1 MSINNVD
8 FTRPEYKTAA
18 PQWEL
23 VRVVCRGG
31 EEVKSYLPELEE
43 KESERKKKRNKDY
56 QDRAVFYPITGNT
69 RNGMI
74 GMAFK
79 KDPLIAV
86 AEKLSCL
93 KDDADGAGSSIYQL
107 AQSSLESVLEVGRHG
122 LYVDYNS
129 DSKLPYI
136 FQYRAEDIINWRTDR
151 INGRTMLTLVVLRET
166 VEEADGFGFKD
177 AIQYRVLVIEDGK
190 FICRVYRKTAG
201 SSVYQIHSEYIP
213 ERAGS
218 GAWDEIPF
226 TFMGAQ
232 NNDHTIDEAP
242 LLGLAKINLGHYRN
256 SADYEDSVF
265 FCGQVQPYLG
275 GLDIEWRDHLEKTGI
290 MVGSR
295 SPLMLPVKG
304 FFGYEQA
311 QPNMLAKEAMDSKR
325 DYMVALGAQLVSAD
339 SKVKTV
345 IQSVG
350 EQSAQTSIL
359 SICCSN
365 VSDAFSK
372 ALMWCAEYLGLDTKD
387 TSFEINKDL
396 VNHIADSAMIR
407 EIVAAWQ
414 SGATRKSDLVRSL
427 QKYDVIDPADDI
439 DMVVDELNNQ
449 EPTMVGGA

>member
-18 PQWEL
+18 PQWAL
-23 VRVVCRGG
+23 VRSVCRGG
-31 EEVKSYLPELEE
+31 EDIKSYLPELEE
-43 KESERKKKRNKDY
+43 QDNRRKKKRNKDY

-79 KDPLIAV
+79 KDPLVAV
-86 AEKLSCL
+86 TEKLSCL

-107 AQSSLESVLEVGRHG
+107 AQSSLESILEVGRHG

-136 FQYRAEDIINWRTDR
+136 FQYQAEDIINWRADR
-151 INGRTMLTLVVLRET
+151 INGRTILTLVVLREM
-166 VEEADGFGFKD
+166 VEEEDGFGFKD
-177 AIQYRVLVIEDGK
+177 TIQYRVLAIEDGK
-190 FICRVYRKTAG
+190 FICRVYRKPAG

-213 ERAGS
+213 ERAGN

-226 TFMGAQ
+226 TFIGAQ

-265 FCGQVQPYLG
+265 FCGQVQPYIG
-275 GLDIEWRDHLEKTGI
+275 GLSEQWRDWLQEKGV

-295 SPLMLPVKG
+295 SPILLPDKG
-304 FFGYEQA
+304 SYGYVQA

-339 SKVKTV
+339 SKVKTI

-350 EQSAQTSIL
+350 EQSVQTSIL

-396 VNHIADSAMIR
+396 VNHIADSSMIR

-449 EPTMVGGA
+449 EPTIVGET

>member
-23 VRVVCRGG
+23 VRAVCRGG

-190 FICRVYRKTAG
+190 FICRVYRKPAG

-350 EQSAQTSIL
+350 EQNAQTSIL

-372 ALMWCAEYLGLDTKD
+372 ALTWCAEYLGLDTKD

-414 SGATRKSDLVRSL
+414 SSAIRKSDLVRNL
-427 QKYDVIDPADDI
+427 QKYDVINPADDV
-439 DMVVDELNNQ
+439 DVVVDELNNQ
-449 EPTMVGGA
+449 EPTMVGET

>member
-23 VRVVCRGG
+23 VRAVCRGG

-107 AQSSLESVLEVGRHG
+107 AQSSLESILEVGRHG

-136 FQYRAEDIINWRTDR
+136 FQYQAEDIINWRADR
-151 INGRTMLTLVVLRET
+151 INGRTILTLVVLREM
-166 VEEADGFGFKD
+166 VEEEDGFGFKD
-177 AIQYRVLVIEDGK
+177 TIQYRVLAIENGK
-190 FICRVYRKTAG
+190 FICRVYRKPAG

-213 ERAGS
+213 ERAGN

-226 TFMGAQ
+226 TFIGAQ

-265 FCGQVQPYLG
+265 FCGQVQPYIG
-275 GLDIEWRDHLEKTGI
+275 GLNEQWRDWLQEKGV

-295 SPLMLPVKG
+295 SPILLPDKG
-304 FFGYEQA
+304 SYGYVQA

-325 DYMVALGAQLVSAD
+325 DYMVALGAQLVSSD
-339 SKVKTV
+339 SKVKTI

-396 VNHIADSAMIR
+396 VNHIADSSMIR

-427 QKYDVIDPADDI
+427 QKYDVIDPADDV

-449 EPTMVGGA
+449 EPTIVGET

>member
-23 VRVVCRGG
+23 VRAVCRGG

-213 ERAGS
+213 ERAGN

-226 TFMGAQ
+226 TFIGAQ

-265 FCGQVQPYLG
+265 FCGQVQPYIG
-275 GLDIEWRDHLEKTGI
+275 GLNEQWRDWLQENGV

-295 SPLMLPVKG
+295 SPILLPDKG
-304 FFGYEQA
+304 SYGYVQA

-372 ALMWCAEYLGLDTKD
+372 ALMWCAEYLGLDTTD
-387 TSFEINKDL
+387 TFFEINKDL
-396 VNHIADSAMIR
+396 VNHIADSSMIR

-427 QKYDVIDPADDI
+427 QKYDVIDPADDV

-449 EPTMVGGA
+449 EPTIVGET

>member
-1 MSINNVD
+1 MSTNNVD
-8 FTRPEYKTAA
+8 FTRPEYKAVA
-18 PQWEL
+18 LQWKL
-23 VRVVCRGG
+23 VRDVCRGG
-31 EEVKSYLPELEE
+31 EDINTYLPELVEQDDA
-43 KESERKKKRNKDY
+43 RKKKRNKDY

-79 KDPLIAV
+79 KDPLVAV
-86 AEKLSCL
+86 IEKLSCL

-136 FQYRAEDIINWRTDR
+136 FQYRAEDIINWRTAR

-166 VEEADGFGFKD
+166 VEEEDGFGFKD
-177 AIQYRVLVIEDGK
+177 AVQYRVLAIEDGH
-190 FICRVYRKTAG
+190 FICRVYRKAAG
-201 SSVYQIHSEYIP
+201 QSVFQIDSEYIP
-213 ERAGS
+213 ERAGN
-218 GAWDEIPF
+218 GAWEEIPF
-226 TFMGAQ
+226 TFIGAQ

-275 GLDIEWRDHLEKTGI
+275 GLDTTWRDHLEKTGVI
-290 MVGSR
+290 VGSR
-295 SPLMLPVKG
+295 SPVMLPKDG
-304 FFGYEQA
+304 FFGYAQA

-350 EQSAQTSIL
+350 EQNAQTSIL

-372 ALMWCAEYLGLDTKD
+372 ALMWCAEYLGLDTTD
-387 TSFEINKDL
+387 ISFEINKDL

-407 EIVAAWQ
+407 EIVSAWQ
-414 SGATRKSDLVRSL
+414 SSAIRKSDLVRSL
-427 QKYDVIDPADDI
+427 QKYDVIDPSDDI
-439 DMVVDELNNQ
+439 EVVVDELNTQ
-449 EPTMVGGA
+449 QPTMVGET

>member
-23 VRVVCRGG
+23 VRAVCRGG

-339 SKVKTV
+339 SKVKTI

-396 VNHIADSAMIR
+396 VNHIADSSMIR

-449 EPTMVGGA
+449 EPTILGET

>member
-1 MSINNVD
+1 MSIANVD

-23 VRVVCRGG
+23 VRSVCRGG

-129 DSKLPYI
+129 GSKLPYI
-136 FQYRAEDIINWRTDR
+136 FQYQAEDIINWRTAR
-151 INGRTMLTLVVLRET
+151 INGRTMLTLVVLREA
-166 VEEADGFGFKD
+166 VEEEDGFGFKD

-190 FICRVYRKTAG
+190 FICRVYRKPSG
-201 SSVYQIHSEYIP
+201 SGVFQIDSEYIP
-213 ERAGS
+213 ERAGK
-218 GAWDEIPF
+218 GAWNEIPF
-226 TFMGAQ
+226 TFIGAQ

-290 MVGSR
+290 MVGSC
-295 SPLMLPVKG
+295 SPLMLPKEG

-325 DYMVALGAQLVSAD
+325 DYMIALGAQLVSAD

-350 EQSAQTSIL
+350 EQNAQTSIL

-372 ALMWCAEYLGLDTKD
+372 ALTWCAEYLGLDTKD

-414 SGATRKSDLVRSL
+414 SSAIRKSDLVRNL
-427 QKYDVIDPADDI
+427 QKYDVINPADDV
-439 DMVVDELNNQ
+439 DVVVDELNNQ
-449 EPTMVGGA
+449 APSMAGGV

>member
-1 MSINNVD
+1 MSTTNVD

-23 VRVVCRGG
+23 VRSVCRGG
-31 EEVKSYLPELEE
+31 DDIKSYLPELEE
-43 KESERKKKRNKDY
+43 QDGKRKKKRNKDY

-79 KDPLIAV
+79 KDPLVAV
-86 AEKLSCL
+86 VEKLSCL

-122 LYVDYNS
+122 IYVDYNS

-166 VEEADGFGFKD
+166 VEEEDGFGFKD
-177 AIQYRVLVIEDGK
+177 VLQYRVLAIEEGK
-190 FICRVYRKTAG
+190 FICRVYRKPSG
-201 SSVYQIHSEYIP
+201 SSVFEIDSEYIP
-213 ERAGS
+213 ERAGN
-218 GAWDEIPF
+218 GVWDEIPF
-226 TFMGAQ
+226 TFIGAQ

-265 FCGQVQPYLG
+265 FCGQIQPYLG
-275 GLDIEWRDHLEKTGI
+275 GLETEWRDYLEKKGV

-295 SPLMLPVKG
+295 SPIMLPKEG
-304 FFGYEQA
+304 FFGYAQA

-350 EQSAQTSIL
+350 EQNAQTSIL

-365 VSDAFSK
+365 VSEALSK
-372 ALMWCAEYLGLDTKD
+372 ALTWCAEYLGLDTKD
-387 TSFEINKDL
+387 ISFEINKDL

-407 EIVAAWQ
+407 EIVVAWQ

-427 QKYDVIDPADDI
+427 QKYDVINPADDV
-439 DMVVDELNNQ
+439 DVVVDELNNQ
-449 EPTMVGGA
+449 EPTMVGET

>member
-23 VRVVCRGG
+23 VRSVCRGG
-31 EEVKSYLPELEE
+31 EDIKSYLPELEE
-43 KESERKKKRNKDY
+43 QDNKRKKKRNKDY

-79 KDPLIAV
+79 KDPLVAV
-86 AEKLSCL
+86 TEKLSCL

-107 AQSSLESVLEVGRHG
+107 AQSSLESILEVGRHG

-136 FQYRAEDIINWRTDR
+136 FQYQAEDIINWRADR
-151 INGRTMLTLVVLRET
+151 INGRTILTLVVLREM
-166 VEEADGFGFKD
+166 VEEEDGFGFKD
-177 AIQYRVLVIEDGK
+177 TIQYRVLAIEDGK
-190 FICRVYRKTAG
+190 FICRVYRKPAG

-213 ERAGS
+213 ERAGN

-226 TFMGAQ
+226 TFIGAQ

-265 FCGQVQPYLG
+265 FCGQVQPYIG
-275 GLDIEWRDHLEKTGI
+275 GLSEQWRDWLQEKGV

-295 SPLMLPVKG
+295 SPILLPDKG
-304 FFGYEQA
+304 SYGYVQA

-325 DYMVALGAQLVSAD
+325 DYMVALGAQLVSSD
-339 SKVKTV
+339 SKVKTI

-372 ALMWCAEYLGLDTKD
+372 AL
-387 TSFEINKDL
+387 S
-396 VNHIADSAMIR
+396 
-407 EIVAAWQ
+407 
-414 SGATRKSDLVRSL
+414 
-427 QKYDVIDPADDI
+427 
-439 DMVVDELNNQ
+439 
-449 EPTMVGGA
+449 

>member
-23 VRVVCRGG
+23 VRAVCRGG
-31 EEVKSYLPELEE
+31 DDIKNYLPELEE
-43 KESERKKKRNKDY
+43 QDNKRKKKRNKDY

-79 KDPLIAV
+79 KDPLVAV
-86 AEKLSCL
+86 TEKLSCL

-129 DSKLPYI
+129 DSMLPYI
-136 FQYRAEDIINWRTDR
+136 FQYQAEDIINWRADR
-151 INGRTMLTLVVLRET
+151 INGRTILTLVVLREM
-166 VEEADGFGFKD
+166 VEEEDGFGFKD
-177 AIQYRVLVIEDGK
+177 TTQYRVLAIEDGK
-190 FICRVYRKTAG
+190 FICRVYRKPAG
-201 SSVYQIHSEYIP
+201 SNVYQIHSEYIP

-226 TFMGAQ
+226 TFIGAQ

-265 FCGQVQPYLG
+265 FCGQVQPYIG
-275 GLDIEWRDHLEKTGI
+275 GLSEQWRDWLQEKGV

-295 SPLMLPVKG
+295 SPILLPDKG
-304 FFGYEQA
+304 SYGYVQA

-339 SKVKTV
+339 SKVKTI

-396 VNHIADSAMIR
+396 VNHIADSSMIR

-449 EPTMVGGA
+449 EPTIVGET

>member
-1 MSINNVD
+1 MSTNNVD
-8 FTRPEYKTAA
+8 FTRPEYKAAA
-18 PQWEL
+18 PQWKL
-23 VRVVCRGG
+23 VRDVCRGG
-31 EEVKSYLPELEE
+31 EDINTYLPELVEQDDA
-43 KESERKKKRNKDY
+43 RKKKRNKDY

-79 KDPLIAV
+79 KDPLVAV
-86 AEKLSCL
+86 IEKLSCL

-136 FQYRAEDIINWRTDR
+136 FQYRAEDIINWRTAR

-166 VEEADGFGFKD
+166 VEEEDGFGFKD
-177 AIQYRVLVIEDGK
+177 AIQYRALAIEDGH
-190 FICRVYRKTAG
+190 FICRVYRKAAG
-201 SSVYQIHSEYIP
+201 QSVFQIDSEYMP
-213 ERAGS
+213 ERAGN

-226 TFMGAQ
+226 TFIGAQ

-275 GLDIEWRDHLEKTGI
+275 GLDTTWRDHLEKTGVI
-290 MVGSR
+290 VGSR
-295 SPLMLPVKG
+295 SPVMLPKDG
-304 FFGYEQA
+304 FFGYAQA

-350 EQSAQTSIL
+350 EQNAQTSIL

-372 ALMWCAEYLGLDTKD
+372 ALMWCAEYLGLDTAD
-387 TSFEINKDL
+387 ISFEINKDL

-407 EIVAAWQ
+407 EIVSAWQ
-414 SGATRKSDLVRSL
+414 SSAIRKSDLVRSL

-439 DMVVDELNNQ
+439 EVVVDELNTQ
-449 EPTMVGGA
+449 QPTMVGET

>member
-23 VRVVCRGG
+23 VRAVCRGG

-79 KDPLIAV
+79 KDPLVAV

-129 DSKLPYI
+129 GSKLPYI
-136 FQYRAEDIINWRTDR
+136 FQYQAEDIINWRTAR
-151 INGRTMLTLVVLRET
+151 INGRTMLTLVVLREA
-166 VEEADGFGFKD
+166 VEEEDGFGFKD

-190 FICRVYRKTAG
+190 FICRVYRKPSG
-201 SSVYQIHSEYIP
+201 SGVFQIDSEYIP
-213 ERAGS
+213 ERAGK

-295 SPLMLPVKG
+295 SPLMLPKEG

-325 DYMVALGAQLVSAD
+325 DYMIALGAQLVSAD

-350 EQSAQTSIL
+350 EQNAQTSIL

-372 ALMWCAEYLGLDTKD
+372 ALTWCAEYLGLDTKD

-396 VNHIADSAMIR
+396 VNHIADSSMIR

-414 SGATRKSDLVRSL
+414 SGATRKSDLVRNL
-427 QKYDVIDPADDI
+427 QKYDVINPADDV

-449 EPTMVGGA
+449 APSMAGGV

>member
-23 VRVVCRGG
+23 VRSVCRGG

-79 KDPLIAV
+79 KDPLVAV

-129 DSKLPYI
+129 DSNLPYI
-136 FQYRAEDIINWRTDR
+136 FQYRAEDIINWRTNR

-190 FICRVYRKTAG
+190 FICRVYRKPSG
-201 SSVYQIHSEYIP
+201 SGVFQIDSEYIP
-213 ERAGS
+213 ERAGK
-218 GAWDEIPF
+218 GTWNEIPF
-226 TFMGAQ
+226 TFIGAQ

-295 SPLMLPVKG
+295 SPLMLPEKG

-372 ALMWCAEYLGLDTKD
+372 ALTWCAEYLGLDTKD

-414 SGATRKSDLVRSL
+414 SSAIRKSDLVRSL

-439 DMVVDELNNQ
+439 EVVVDELNTQ
-449 EPTMVGGA
+449 QPTMVGET

>member
-18 PQWEL
+18 PQWAL
-23 VRVVCRGG
+23 VRSVCRGG
-31 EEVKSYLPELEE
+31 EDIKSYLPELEE
-43 KESERKKKRNKDY
+43 QDNKRKKKRNKDY

-79 KDPLIAV
+79 KDPLVAV
-86 AEKLSCL
+86 TEKLSCL
-93 KDDADGAGSSIYQL
+93 RDDADGAGSSIYQL
-107 AQSSLESVLEVGRHG
+107 AQSSLESILEVGRHG

-136 FQYRAEDIINWRTDR
+136 FQYQAEDIINWRADR
-151 INGRTMLTLVVLRET
+151 INGRTILTLVVLREM
-166 VEEADGFGFKD
+166 VEEEDGFGFKD
-177 AIQYRVLVIEDGK
+177 TIQYRVLAIEDGK
-190 FICRVYRKTAG
+190 FICRVYRKPAG

-213 ERAGS
+213 ERAGN

-226 TFMGAQ
+226 TFIGAQ

-265 FCGQVQPYLG
+265 FCGQVQPYIG
-275 GLDIEWRDHLEKTGI
+275 GLNEQWRDWLQAKGV

-295 SPLMLPVKG
+295 SPILLPDKG
-304 FFGYEQA
+304 SYGYVQA

-325 DYMVALGAQLVSAD
+325 DYMVALGAQLVSSD
-339 SKVKTV
+339 SKVKTI

-396 VNHIADSAMIR
+396 VNHIADSSMIR

-427 QKYDVIDPADDI
+427 QKYDVIDPADDV

-449 EPTMVGGA
+449 EPTIVGET

>member
-1 MSINNVD
+1 MSTNNVD
-8 FTRPEYKTAA
+8 FTRPEYKAAA
-18 PQWEL
+18 PQWKL
-23 VRVVCRGG
+23 VRDVCRGG
-31 EEVKSYLPELEE
+31 EDINTYLPELVEQDDA
-43 KESERKKKRNKDY
+43 RKKKRNKDY

-79 KDPLIAV
+79 KDPLVAV
-86 AEKLSCL
+86 IEKLSCL

-136 FQYRAEDIINWRTDR
+136 FQYRAEDIINWRTAR

-166 VEEADGFGFKD
+166 VEEEDGFGFKD
-177 AIQYRVLVIEDGK
+177 AVQYRVLAIEDGH
-190 FICRVYRKTAG
+190 FICRVYRKAAG
-201 SSVYQIHSEYIP
+201 QSVFQIDSEYIP
-213 ERAGS
+213 ERAGN
-218 GAWDEIPF
+218 GAWEEIPF
-226 TFMGAQ
+226 TFIGAQ

-265 FCGQVQPYLG
+265 FCGQVQPYIT
-275 GLDIEWRDHLEKTGI
+275 GLDVEWRDYLEKNG
-290 MVGSR
+290 MLVGSR
-295 SPLMLPVKG
+295 SPFLLPKNSTC
-304 FFGYEQA
+304 GYIQA

-350 EQSAQTSIL
+350 EQNAQTSIL

-372 ALMWCAEYLGLDTKD
+372 ALMWCAEYLGLDTTD
-387 TSFEINKDL
+387 ISFEINKDL

-407 EIVAAWQ
+407 EIVSAWQ

-439 DMVVDELNNQ
+439 EVVVDELNTQ
-449 EPTMVGGA
+449 QPTMVGET

>member
-23 VRVVCRGG
+23 VRAVCRGG

-79 KDPLIAV
+79 KDPLITV
-86 AEKLSCL
+86 TEKLSCL

-107 AQSSLESVLEVGRHG
+107 AQSSLESILEVGRHG

-136 FQYRAEDIINWRTDR
+136 FQYQAEDIINWRADR
-151 INGRTMLTLVVLRET
+151 INGRTILTLVVLREM
-166 VEEADGFGFKD
+166 VEEEDGFGFKD
-177 AIQYRVLVIEDGK
+177 TIQYRVLAIEDGK
-190 FICRVYRKTAG
+190 FICRVYRKPAG

-213 ERAGS
+213 ERAGN

-226 TFMGAQ
+226 TFIGAQ

-265 FCGQVQPYLG
+265 FCGQVQPYIG
-275 GLDIEWRDHLEKTGI
+275 GLNEQWRDWLQEKGV

-295 SPLMLPVKG
+295 SPILLPDKG
-304 FFGYEQA
+304 SYGYVQA

-339 SKVKTV
+339 SKVKTI

-372 ALMWCAEYLGLDTKD
+372 ALIWCAEYLGLDTKD

-396 VNHIADSAMIR
+396 VNHIADSSMIR

-427 QKYDVIDPADDI
+427 QKYDVIDPADDV

>member
-23 VRVVCRGG
+23 VRAVCRGG
-31 EEVKSYLPELEE
+31 DDIKNYLPELEE
-43 KESERKKKRNKDY
+43 QDNKRKKKRNKDY

-79 KDPLIAV
+79 KDPLVAV
-86 AEKLSCL
+86 TEKLSCL

-129 DSKLPYI
+129 DSMLPYI
-136 FQYRAEDIINWRTDR
+136 FQYQAEDIINWRADR
-151 INGRTMLTLVVLRET
+151 INGRTILTLVVLREM
-166 VEEADGFGFKD
+166 VEEEDGFGFKD
-177 AIQYRVLVIEDGK
+177 TIQYRVLAIEDGK
-190 FICRVYRKTAG
+190 FICRVYRKPAG
-201 SSVYQIHSEYIP
+201 SNVYQIHSEYIP

-226 TFMGAQ
+226 TFIGAQ

-265 FCGQVQPYLG
+265 FCGQVQPYIG
-275 GLDIEWRDHLEKTGI
+275 GLSEQWRDWLQEKGV

-295 SPLMLPVKG
+295 SPILLPDKG
-304 FFGYEQA
+304 SYGYVQA

-339 SKVKTV
+339 SKVKTI

-396 VNHIADSAMIR
+396 VNHIADSSMIR

-449 EPTMVGGA
+449 EPTILGET

>member
-8 FTRPEYKTAA
+8 FTRPEYKAAA
-18 PQWEL
+18 PQWKL
-23 VRVVCRGG
+23 VRDVCRGG
-31 EEVKSYLPELEE
+31 EDINTYLPELVEQDDA
-43 KESERKKKRNKDY
+43 RKKKRNKDY

-79 KDPLIAV
+79 KDPLVAV
-86 AEKLSCL
+86 IEKLSCL

-136 FQYRAEDIINWRTDR
+136 FQYRAEDIINWRTAR

-166 VEEADGFGFKD
+166 VEEEDGFGFKD
-177 AIQYRVLVIEDGK
+177 AIQYRVLAIEDGH
-190 FICRVYRKTAG
+190 FICRVYRKAAG
-201 SSVYQIHSEYIP
+201 QSVFQIDSEYMP
-213 ERAGS
+213 ERAGN
-218 GAWDEIPF
+218 GVWDEIPF
-226 TFMGAQ
+226 TFIGAQ

-275 GLDIEWRDHLEKTGI
+275 GLDTTWRDHLEKTGVI
-290 MVGSR
+290 VGSR
-295 SPLMLPVKG
+295 SPVMLPKDG
-304 FFGYEQA
+304 FFGYAQA

-350 EQSAQTSIL
+350 EQNAQTSIL

-372 ALMWCAEYLGLDTKD
+372 ALMWCAEYLGLDTTD
-387 TSFEINKDL
+387 ISFEINKDL

-407 EIVAAWQ
+407 EIVSAWQ
-414 SGATRKSDLVRSL
+414 SSAIRKSDLVRSL

-439 DMVVDELNNQ
+439 EVVVDELNTQ
-449 EPTMVGGA
+449 QPTMVGET

>member
-18 PQWEL
+18 PQWAL
-23 VRVVCRGG
+23 VRSVCRGG
-31 EEVKSYLPELEE
+31 EDIKSYLPELEE
-43 KESERKKKRNKDY
+43 QDNKRKKKRNKDY

-79 KDPLIAV
+79 KDPLVAV
-86 AEKLSCL
+86 TEKLSCL

-107 AQSSLESVLEVGRHG
+107 AQSSLESILEVGRHG

-136 FQYRAEDIINWRTDR
+136 FQYQAEDIINWRADR
-151 INGRTMLTLVVLRET
+151 INGRTILTLVVLREM
-166 VEEADGFGFKD
+166 VEEEDGFGFKD
-177 AIQYRVLVIEDGK
+177 TIQYRVLAIENGK
-190 FICRVYRKTAG
+190 FICRVYRKPAG

-213 ERAGS
+213 ERAGN

-226 TFMGAQ
+226 TFIGAQ

-265 FCGQVQPYLG
+265 FCGQVQPYIG
-275 GLDIEWRDHLEKTGI
+275 GLNEQWRDWLQEKGV

-295 SPLMLPVKG
+295 SPILLPDKG
-304 FFGYEQA
+304 SYGYVQA

-325 DYMVALGAQLVSAD
+325 DYMVALGAQLVSSD
-339 SKVKTV
+339 SKVKTI

-396 VNHIADSAMIR
+396 VNHIADSLMIR

-427 QKYDVIDPADDI
+427 QKYDVIDPADDV

-449 EPTMVGGA
+449 EPTIVGET

>member
-23 VRVVCRGG
+23 VRSVCRGG
-31 EEVKSYLPELEE
+31 EDVKSYLPELEE
-43 KESERKKKRNKDY
+43 KNHERKIKRNKDY

-79 KDPLIAV
+79 KDPLITV
-86 AEKLSCL
+86 TEKLSCL
-93 KDDADGAGSSIYQL
+93 KDDADGASSSIYQL

-136 FQYRAEDIINWRTDR
+136 FQYQAEDIINWRTDR

-166 VEEADGFGFKD
+166 VEEEDGFGFKD

-190 FICRVYRKTAG
+190 FICRVYRKPSG
-201 SSVYQIHSEYIP
+201 SSVFQIDSEYIP
-213 ERAGS
+213 ERAGK
-218 GAWDEIPF
+218 GAWNEIPF
-226 TFMGAQ
+226 TFIGAQ

-275 GLDIEWRDHLEKTGI
+275 GLDMEWRDHLEKTGI

-325 DYMVALGAQLVSAD
+325 DYMVALGAQLVSSD

-350 EQSAQTSIL
+350 EQNAQTSIL

-365 VSDAFSK
+365 VSEAFSK

-407 EIVAAWQ
+407 EIVSAWQ

-449 EPTMVGGA
+449 EPTMVGKT

>member
-18 PQWEL
+18 LQWEL
-23 VRVVCRGG
+23 VRSVCRGG
-31 EEVKSYLPELEE
+31 EDVKSYLPELEE
-43 KESERKKKRNKDY
+43 KNHERKIKRNKDY

-79 KDPLIAV
+79 KDPLITV
-86 AEKLSCL
+86 TEKLSCL

-136 FQYRAEDIINWRTDR
+136 FQYQAEDIINWRTDR

-166 VEEADGFGFKD
+166 VEEEDGFGFKD

-190 FICRVYRKTAG
+190 FICRVYRKPSG
-201 SSVYQIHSEYIP
+201 SSMFQIDSEYIP
-213 ERAGS
+213 ERAGK
-218 GAWDEIPF
+218 GAWNEIPF
-226 TFMGAQ
+226 TFIGAQ

-275 GLDIEWRDHLEKTGI
+275 GLDMEWRDHLEKTGI

-325 DYMVALGAQLVSAD
+325 DYMVALGAQLVSSD

-350 EQSAQTSIL
+350 EQNAQTSIL

-365 VSDAFSK
+365 VSEAFSK

-407 EIVAAWQ
+407 EIVFAWQ

-427 QKYDVIDPADDI
+427 QKYDVIDPADDV

-449 EPTMVGGA
+449 EPTMVGKT

>member
-1 MSINNVD
+1 MSTNNVD
-8 FTRPEYKTAA
+8 FTRPEYKAAA
-18 PQWEL
+18 PQWKL
-23 VRVVCRGG
+23 VRDVCRGG
-31 EEVKSYLPELEE
+31 EDINTYLPELVEQDDA
-43 KESERKKKRNKDY
+43 RKKKRNKDY

-79 KDPLIAV
+79 KDPLVAV
-86 AEKLSCL
+86 IEKLSCL

-136 FQYRAEDIINWRTDR
+136 FQYRAEDIINWRTAR

-166 VEEADGFGFKD
+166 VEEEDGFGFKD
-177 AIQYRVLVIEDGK
+177 AIQYRVLAIEDGH
-190 FICRVYRKTAG
+190 FICRVYRKAAG
-201 SSVYQIHSEYIP
+201 QSVFQIDSEYMP
-213 ERAGS
+213 ERAGN

-226 TFMGAQ
+226 TFIGAQ

-275 GLDIEWRDHLEKTGI
+275 GLDTTWRDHLEKTGVI
-290 MVGSR
+290 VGSR
-295 SPLMLPVKG
+295 SPVMLPKDG
-304 FFGYEQA
+304 FFGYAQA

-350 EQSAQTSIL
+350 EQNAQTSIL

-372 ALMWCAEYLGLDTKD
+372 ALMWCAEYLGLDTAD
-387 TSFEINKDL
+387 ISFEINKDL

-407 EIVAAWQ
+407 EIVSAWQ
-414 SGATRKSDLVRSL
+414 SSAIRKSDLVRSL

-439 DMVVDELNNQ
+439 EVVVDELNTQ
-449 EPTMVGGA
+449 QPTMVGET

>member
-1 MSINNVD
+1 MSIANVD

-23 VRVVCRGG
+23 VRSVCRGG

-79 KDPLIAV
+79 KDPLVAV
-86 AEKLSCL
+86 TEKLSCL

-129 DSKLPYI
+129 GSKLPYI
-136 FQYRAEDIINWRTDR
+136 FQYQAEDIINWRTAR
-151 INGRTMLTLVVLRET
+151 INGRTMLTLVVLREA
-166 VEEADGFGFKD
+166 VEEEDGFGFKD

-190 FICRVYRKTAG
+190 FICRVYRKPSG
-201 SSVYQIHSEYIP
+201 SGVFQIDSEYIP
-213 ERAGS
+213 ERAGK
-218 GAWDEIPF
+218 GAWNEIPF
-226 TFMGAQ
+226 TFIGAQ

-295 SPLMLPVKG
+295 SPLMLPKEG

-350 EQSAQTSIL
+350 EQNAQTSIL

-372 ALMWCAEYLGLDTKD
+372 ALTWCAEYLGLDTKD

-414 SGATRKSDLVRSL
+414 SSAIRKSDLVRNL
-427 QKYDVIDPADDI
+427 QKYDVINPADDV

-449 EPTMVGGA
+449 APSMAGGV

>member
-1 MSINNVD
+1 MSTNNVD
-8 FTRPEYKTAA
+8 FTRPEYKAAA
-18 PQWEL
+18 PQWKL
-23 VRVVCRGG
+23 VRDVCRGG
-31 EEVKSYLPELEE
+31 EDINTYLPELVEQDDA
-43 KESERKKKRNKDY
+43 RKKKRNKDY

-79 KDPLIAV
+79 KDPLVAV
-86 AEKLSCL
+86 IEKLSCL

-136 FQYRAEDIINWRTDR
+136 FQYRAEDIINWRTAR

-166 VEEADGFGFKD
+166 VEEEDGFGFKD
-177 AIQYRVLVIEDGK
+177 AVQYRVLAIEDGH
-190 FICRVYRKTAG
+190 FICRVYRKAVG
-201 SSVYQIHSEYIP
+201 QSVFQIDSEYMP
-213 ERAGS
+213 ERAGN
-218 GAWDEIPF
+218 GVREEIPF
-226 TFMGAQ
+226 TFIGAQ

-275 GLDIEWRDHLEKTGI
+275 GLDTAWRDHLEKAGVI
-290 MVGSR
+290 VGSR
-295 SPLMLPVKG
+295 SPVMLPKDG
-304 FFGYEQA
+304 FFGYAQA

-350 EQSAQTSIL
+350 EQNAQTSIL

-372 ALMWCAEYLGLDTKD
+372 ALMWCAEYLGLDTTD
-387 TSFEINKDL
+387 ISFEINKDL

-407 EIVAAWQ
+407 EIVSAWQ

-439 DMVVDELNNQ
+439 EVVVDELNTQ
-449 EPTMVGGA
+449 QPTMVGET

>member
-1 MSINNVD
+1 MSTNNVD
-8 FTRPEYKTAA
+8 FTRPEYKAAA
-18 PQWEL
+18 PQWKL
-23 VRVVCRGG
+23 VRDVCRGG
-31 EEVKSYLPELEE
+31 EDINTYLPELVEQDDA
-43 KESERKKKRNKDY
+43 RKKKRNKDY

-79 KDPLIAV
+79 KDPLVAV
-86 AEKLSCL
+86 IEKLSCL

-136 FQYRAEDIINWRTDR
+136 FQYRAEDIINWRTAR

-166 VEEADGFGFKD
+166 VEEEDGFGFKD
-177 AIQYRVLVIEDGK
+177 AVQYRVLAIEDGH
-190 FICRVYRKTAG
+190 FICRVYRKAAG
-201 SSVYQIHSEYIP
+201 QSVFQIDSEYMP
-213 ERAGS
+213 ERAGN

-226 TFMGAQ
+226 TFIGAQ

-275 GLDIEWRDHLEKTGI
+275 GLDTTWRDHLEKTGVI
-290 MVGSR
+290 VGSR
-295 SPLMLPVKG
+295 SPVMLPKDG
-304 FFGYEQA
+304 FFGYAQA

-350 EQSAQTSIL
+350 EQNAQTSIL

-372 ALMWCAEYLGLDTKD
+372 ALMWCAEYLGLDTAD
-387 TSFEINKDL
+387 ISFEINKDL

-407 EIVAAWQ
+407 EIVSAWQ
-414 SGATRKSDLVRSL
+414 SSAIRKSDLVRSL

-439 DMVVDELNNQ
+439 EVVVDELNTQ
-449 EPTMVGGA
+449 QPTMVGET

>member
-23 VRVVCRGG
+23 VRAVCRGG
-31 EEVKSYLPELEE
+31 DDIKNYLPELEE
-43 KESERKKKRNKDY
+43 QDNKRKKKRNKDY

-79 KDPLIAV
+79 KDPLVAV
-86 AEKLSCL
+86 TEKLSCL

-129 DSKLPYI
+129 GSKLPYI
-136 FQYRAEDIINWRTDR
+136 FQYQAEDIINWRTAR
-151 INGRTMLTLVVLRET
+151 INGRTMLTLVVLREA
-166 VEEADGFGFKD
+166 VEEEDGFGFKD

-190 FICRVYRKTAG
+190 FICRVYRKPSG
-201 SSVYQIHSEYIP
+201 SGVFQIDSEYIP
-213 ERAGS
+213 ERAGK
-218 GAWDEIPF
+218 GAWNEIPF
-226 TFMGAQ
+226 TFIGAQ

-295 SPLMLPVKG
+295 SPLMLPKEG

-325 DYMVALGAQLVSAD
+325 DYMIALGAQLVSAD

-350 EQSAQTSIL
+350 EQNAQTSIL

-372 ALMWCAEYLGLDTKD
+372 ALTWCAEYLGLDTKD

-414 SGATRKSDLVRSL
+414 SSAIRKSDLVRNL
-427 QKYDVIDPADDI
+427 QKYDVINPADDV

-449 EPTMVGGA
+449 APSMAGGV

>member
-23 VRVVCRGG
+23 VRAVCRGG

-226 TFMGAQ
+226 TVMGAQ

-339 SKVKTV
+339 SKVKTI

-396 VNHIADSAMIR
+396 VNHIADSSMIR

-449 EPTMVGGA
+449 EPTIVGET

>member
-23 VRVVCRGG
+23 VRSVCRGG
-31 EEVKSYLPELEE
+31 EDVKSYLPELEE
-43 KESERKKKRNKDY
+43 KNHERKIKRNKDY

-79 KDPLIAV
+79 KDPLITV
-86 AEKLSCL
+86 TEKLSCL

-136 FQYRAEDIINWRTDR
+136 FQYQAEDIINWRTDR

-166 VEEADGFGFKD
+166 VEEEDGFGFKD

-190 FICRVYRKTAG
+190 FICRVYRKPSG
-201 SSVYQIHSEYIP
+201 SSVFQIDSEYIP
-213 ERAGS
+213 ERAGK
-218 GAWDEIPF
+218 GAWNEIPF
-226 TFMGAQ
+226 MFIGAQ

-275 GLDIEWRDHLEKTGI
+275 GLDMEWRDHLEKTGI

-325 DYMVALGAQLVSAD
+325 DYMVALGAQLVSSD

-350 EQSAQTSIL
+350 EQNAQTSIL

-365 VSDAFSK
+365 VSEAFSK

-407 EIVAAWQ
+407 EIVSAWQ

-449 EPTMVGGA
+449 EPTMVGKT

>member
-18 PQWEL
+18 PQWAL
-23 VRVVCRGG
+23 VRSVCRGG
-31 EEVKSYLPELEE
+31 EDIKSYLPELEE
-43 KESERKKKRNKDY
+43 QDNKRKKKRNKDY

-79 KDPLIAV
+79 KDPLVAV
-86 AEKLSCL
+86 TEKLSCL
-93 KDDADGAGSSIYQL
+93 RDDADGAGSSIYQL
-107 AQSSLESVLEVGRHG
+107 AQSSLESILEVGRHG

-136 FQYRAEDIINWRTDR
+136 FQYQAEDIINWRADR
-151 INGRTMLTLVVLRET
+151 INGRTILTLVVLREM
-166 VEEADGFGFKD
+166 VEEEDGFGFKD
-177 AIQYRVLVIEDGK
+177 TIQYRVLAIEDGK
-190 FICRVYRKTAG
+190 FICRVYRKPAG

-213 ERAGS
+213 ERAGN

-226 TFMGAQ
+226 TFIGAQ

-265 FCGQVQPYLG
+265 FCGQVQPYIG
-275 GLDIEWRDHLEKTGI
+275 GLNEQWRDWLQEKGV

-295 SPLMLPVKG
+295 SPILLPDKG
-304 FFGYEQA
+304 SYGYVQA

-325 DYMVALGAQLVSAD
+325 DYMVALGAQLVSSD
-339 SKVKTV
+339 SKVKTI

-396 VNHIADSAMIR
+396 VNHIADSSMIR

-427 QKYDVIDPADDI
+427 QKYDVIDPADDV

-449 EPTMVGGA
+449 EPTIVGET

>member
-1 MSINNVD
+1 MSTNNVD
-8 FTRPEYKTAA
+8 FTRPEYKAAA
-18 PQWEL
+18 PQWKL
-23 VRVVCRGG
+23 VRDVCRGG
-31 EEVKSYLPELEE
+31 EDINTYLPELVEQDDA
-43 KESERKKKRNKDY
+43 RKKKRNKDY

-79 KDPLIAV
+79 KDPLVAV
-86 AEKLSCL
+86 IEKLSCL

-136 FQYRAEDIINWRTDR
+136 FQYRAEDIINWRTAR
-151 INGRTMLTLVVLRET
+151 INGRTMLTLVVLCET
-166 VEEADGFGFKD
+166 VEEEDGFGFKD
-177 AIQYRVLVIEDGK
+177 AVQYRVLAIEDGH
-190 FICRVYRKTAG
+190 FICRVYRKAAG
-201 SSVYQIHSEYIP
+201 QSVFQIDSEYMP
-213 ERAGS
+213 ERAGN

-226 TFMGAQ
+226 TFIGAQ

-275 GLDIEWRDHLEKTGI
+275 GLDTTWRDHLEKTGVV
-290 MVGSR
+290 VGSR
-295 SPLMLPVKG
+295 SPVMLPKDG
-304 FFGYEQA
+304 FFGYAQA

-350 EQSAQTSIL
+350 EQNAQTSIL

-372 ALMWCAEYLGLDTKD
+372 ALMWCAEYLGLDTAD
-387 TSFEINKDL
+387 ISFEINKDL

-407 EIVAAWQ
+407 EIVSAWQ
-414 SGATRKSDLVRSL
+414 SSAIRKSDLVRSL

-439 DMVVDELNNQ
+439 EVVVDELNTQ
-449 EPTMVGGA
+449 QPTMVGET

>member
-1 MSINNVD
+1 MSTNNVD
-8 FTRPEYKTAA
+8 FTRPEYKAAA
-18 PQWEL
+18 PQWKL
-23 VRVVCRGG
+23 VRDVCRGG
-31 EEVKSYLPELEE
+31 EDINTYLPELVEQDDV
-43 KESERKKKRNKDY
+43 RKKKRNKDY

-79 KDPLIAV
+79 KDPLVAV
-86 AEKLSCL
+86 IEKLSCL

-136 FQYRAEDIINWRTDR
+136 FQYRAEDIINWRTTR

-166 VEEADGFGFKD
+166 VEEEDGFGFKD
-177 AIQYRVLVIEDGK
+177 AIQYRVLAIEDGH
-190 FICRVYRKTAG
+190 FICRVYRKAAG
-201 SSVYQIHSEYIP
+201 QSVFQIDSEYMP
-213 ERAGS
+213 ERAGN

-226 TFMGAQ
+226 TFIGAQ

-275 GLDIEWRDHLEKTGI
+275 GLDTAWRDHLEKSGVI
-290 MVGSR
+290 VGSR
-295 SPLMLPVKG
+295 SPVMLPKDG
-304 FFGYEQA
+304 FFGYAQA

-350 EQSAQTSIL
+350 EQNAQTSIL

-372 ALMWCAEYLGLDTKD
+372 ALMWCAEYLGLDTAD
-387 TSFEINKDL
+387 ISFEINKDL

-407 EIVAAWQ
+407 EIVSAWQ
-414 SGATRKSDLVRSL
+414 SSAIRKSDLVRSL

-439 DMVVDELNNQ
+439 EVVVDELNTQ
-449 EPTMVGGA
+449 QPTMVGET

>member
-1 MSINNVD
+1 MSTNNVD
-8 FTRPEYKTAA
+8 FTRPEYKVAA
-18 PQWEL
+18 PQWKL
-23 VRVVCRGG
+23 VRDVCRGG
-31 EEVKSYLPELEE
+31 EDINTYLPELIEQDDA
-43 KESERKKKRNKDY
+43 RKKKRNKDY

-79 KDPLIAV
+79 KDPLVAV
-86 AEKLSCL
+86 IEKLSCL
-93 KDDADGAGSSIYQL
+93 KEDADGAGSSIYQL

-136 FQYRAEDIINWRTDR
+136 FQYQAEDIINWRTTR

-166 VEEADGFGFKD
+166 VEEEDGFGFKD
-177 AIQYRVLVIEDGK
+177 AIQYRVLAIEEGY
-190 FICRVYRKTAG
+190 FVCRVYRKADG
-201 SSVYQIHSEYIP
+201 QSVFQIDSEYIP
-213 ERAGS
+213 ERAGN

-226 TFMGAQ
+226 TFIGAQ

-275 GLDIEWRDHLEKTGI
+275 GLDTEWRDHLEKKG
-290 MVGSR
+290 MLVGSR
-295 SPLMLPVKG
+295 SPIMLPKEG
-304 FFGYEQA
+304 SFGYAQA

-325 DYMVALGAQLVSAD
+325 DYMVALGAQLVSVD

-350 EQSAQTSIL
+350 EQNAQTSIL

-365 VSDAFSK
+365 VSEALSK
-372 ALMWCAEYLGLDTKD
+372 ALTWCAEYLGLDTTD
-387 TSFEINKDL
+387 ISFEINKDL
-396 VNHIADSAMIR
+396 VNHIADSTMIR
-407 EIVAAWQ
+407 EIVSAWQ
-414 SGATRKSDLVRSL
+414 SGATRRSDLVRSL
-427 QKYDVIDPADDI
+427 QKYDVINPADDV
-439 DMVVDELNNQ
+439 DVVVDELNNQ
-449 EPTMVGGA
+449 QPVMTGEQ

>member
-23 VRVVCRGG
+23 VRAVCRGG

-339 SKVKTV
+339 SKVKTI

-372 ALMWCAEYLGLDTKD
+372 ALMWRAEYLGLDTKD

-396 VNHIADSAMIR
+396 VNHIADSSMIR

-449 EPTMVGGA
+449 EPTILGET

>member
-18 PQWEL
+18 PQWAL
-23 VRVVCRGG
+23 VRSVCRGG
-31 EEVKSYLPELEE
+31 EDIKSYLPELEE
-43 KESERKKKRNKDY
+43 QDNKRKKKRNKDY

-79 KDPLIAV
+79 KDPLVAV
-86 AEKLSCL
+86 TEKLSCL

-107 AQSSLESVLEVGRHG
+107 AQSSLESILEVGRHG

-136 FQYRAEDIINWRTDR
+136 FQYQAEDIINWRADR
-151 INGRTMLTLVVLRET
+151 INGRTILTLVVLREM
-166 VEEADGFGFKD
+166 VEEEDGFGFKD
-177 AIQYRVLVIEDGK
+177 TIQYRVLAIEDGK
-190 FICRVYRKTAG
+190 FICRVYRKPAG

-213 ERAGS
+213 ERAGN

-226 TFMGAQ
+226 TFIGAQ

-265 FCGQVQPYLG
+265 FCGQVQPYIG
-275 GLDIEWRDHLEKTGI
+275 GLNEQWRDWLQENGV

-295 SPLMLPVKG
+295 SPILLPDKG
-304 FFGYEQA
+304 SYGYVQA

-325 DYMVALGAQLVSAD
+325 DYMVALGAQLVSSD
-339 SKVKTV
+339 SKVKTI

-396 VNHIADSAMIR
+396 VNHIADSSMIR

-427 QKYDVIDPADDI
+427 QKYDVIDPADDV

-449 EPTMVGGA
+449 EPTIVGET

>member
-18 PQWEL
+18 PQWAL
-23 VRVVCRGG
+23 VRSVCRGG
-31 EEVKSYLPELEE
+31 EDIKSYLPELEE
-43 KESERKKKRNKDY
+43 QDNKRKKKRNKDY

-79 KDPLIAV
+79 KDPLVAV
-86 AEKLSCL
+86 TEKLSCL
-93 KDDADGAGSSIYQL
+93 RDDADGAGSSIYQL
-107 AQSSLESVLEVGRHG
+107 AQSSLESILEVGRHG

-136 FQYRAEDIINWRTDR
+136 FQYQAEDIINWRADR
-151 INGRTMLTLVVLRET
+151 INGRTILTLVVLREM
-166 VEEADGFGFKD
+166 VEEEDGFGFKD
-177 AIQYRVLVIEDGK
+177 TIQYRVLAIEDGK
-190 FICRVYRKTAG
+190 FICRVYRKPAG

-213 ERAGS
+213 ERAGN

-226 TFMGAQ
+226 TFIGAQ

-265 FCGQVQPYLG
+265 FCGQVQPYIG
-275 GLDIEWRDHLEKTGI
+275 GLNEQWRDWLQEKGV

-295 SPLMLPVKG
+295 SPILLPDKG
-304 FFGYEQA
+304 SYVYVQA

-339 SKVKTV
+339 SKVKTI

-396 VNHIADSAMIR
+396 VNHIADSSMIR

-449 EPTMVGGA
+449 EPTIVGET